1 MASQIAA
8 EIISGFDPAAG
19 ERTNRV
25 GQNLA
30 DGAKDGIENLV
41 GIFDV

>member
-19 ERTNRV
+19 EHVNRF
-25 GQNLA
+25 GQTLA
-30 DGAKDGIENLV
+30 EGARAGAGNVSQIR
-41 GIFDV
+41 I